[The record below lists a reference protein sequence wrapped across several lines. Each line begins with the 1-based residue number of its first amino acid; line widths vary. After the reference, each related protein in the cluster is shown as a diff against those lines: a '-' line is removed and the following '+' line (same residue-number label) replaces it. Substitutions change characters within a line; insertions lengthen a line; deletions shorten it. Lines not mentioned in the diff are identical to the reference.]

1 MPAKKFRFVSPGVQI
16 KEIDKSQLPKLP
28 VPVGPVVIGRT
39 LRGPGMLP
47 VTVSSYEE
55 FVEKF
60 GTPDRGAGS
69 DDVWRNGNTT
79 APTYAAYAAEAYL
92 KNSSP
97 LTMVRLLGTQDPAA
111 TDNGGAGWT
120 TTKTIDSDSAQ
131 NGGAYG
137 LFIVP
142 DGSGQVDGCLSAI
155 FYLDEGNIR
164 LVGNAPGGGD
174 VGTSGASAL
183 VANIGSSNEYRVQ
196 ILDNSGNIK
205 KDASFNFNKNS
216 SKYIRKVFN
225 TNPTLVNDEVT
236 PSDSLE
242 NYWLGESF
250 ATFVDEIIPNASG
263 NVAGGAFAFIA
274 GLATG
279 SGGDA
284 VVHHDF
290 KDLESTAAK
299 TGWVIGQDLNFS
311 TGSYEAKN
319 MPKLFRLVAGESDT
333 GSDWE
338 QNNIKIS
345 IFDIKPSPNIFEKY
359 GTFSVGVRKLNDTDA
374 NPEFVEVFTGCN
386 LNPNSPNYVAAK
398 IGDRRL
404 EWDHDERRHK
414 ELGDY
419 PNISRYVRVE
429 MNPVAEQGGLD
440 AELLPFGFFGPTRF
454 KTFSV
459 NSGSALSS
467 GMAAVGSANI
477 PYSALADQ
485 INCGTLALT
494 ASIKFPSMPMLA
506 DSSDAGT
513 LDITQAYFGVVANTS
528 NTTKL
533 NEDFRDLTRIKP
545 DGVDSHVAGTHTE
558 NSFVFSLD
566 DIVVNVSGTVSQWVE
581 GSRQTGDSYTTIA
594 SGSVIWRNGVTSS
607 LTEDNS
613 YKSILEFG
621 HDRFTMPLFGGF
633 DGLDVVE
640 REPFRNTLLAKEN
653 AAGSTEIGTRYNNYA
668 LSSLYRAIDSIRD
681 PEVLE
686 MNLLVLPGITNKA
699 ITKYAIDLC
708 EQRADALAIID
719 LEGGYQPSSESDDTE
734 RDRLGSV
741 SATVTA
747 AKARNLNSSFGCAY
761 YPWVKVLD
769 SETGFPL
776 WMPPSIA
783 ALGTMASSQENTEV
797 WFAPAGFNRGGL
809 SLGSSGLSVVGVREK
824 LTSKQRDSLYEV
836 SINPIASF
844 PNEGIVI
851 FGQKTLQAIPSALDR
866 INVRR
871 LVIFLKKEISR
882 IAARLLFEPNVTA
895 TWNRFKAQA
904 EPLLEGVKSGFGIA
918 EYKLVL
924 DETTTT
930 PEEIDR
936 NMMYAKLF
944 IKPVY
949 AIEFIGIDFIITNT
963 GASFED
969 L

>member
-16 KEIDKSQLPKLP
+16 KEIDKSQLPRLP

-92 KNSSP
+92 RNSSP

-120 TTKTIDSDSAQ
+120 TTKGITNATST

-137 LFIVP
+137 LFVVP
-142 DGSGQVDGCLSAI
+142 SSSAQPVTGCLAAI

-164 LVGNAPGGGD
+164 LVGDDPAGSDIGSD
-174 VGTSGASAL
+174 GASAL
-183 VANIGSSNEYRVQ
+183 VANIGSSNEFRVQ
-196 ILDNSGNIK
+196 ILDNSSNLK
-205 KDASFNFNKNS
+205 KDASFNFNVNS

-236 PSDSLE
+236 PEESLE
-242 NYWLGESF
+242 NYWLGETF
-250 ATFVDEIIPNASG
+250 ATFVDNIVPNASG
-263 NVAGGAFAFIA
+263 NVAGNTYAFIA

-279 SGGDA
+279 S

-290 KDLESTAAK
+290 KDLESTPAK
-299 TGWVIGQDLNFS
+299 TGWVIGQDLNFGN
-311 TGSYEAKN
+311 TGSYEAAN

-338 QNNIKIS
+338 QNNIKVS
-345 IFDIKPSPNIFEKY
+345 IFDINPSPNIFEKY
-359 GTFSVGVRKLNDTDA
+359 GTFSVGVRRINDTDA

-404 EWDHDERRHK
+404 EWDSTERRHK

-419 PNISRYVRVE
+419 PNVSRYIRVE

-440 AELLPFGFFGPTRF
+440 PELLPFGFFGPTRF
-454 KTFSV
+454 KTFTV
-459 NSGSALSS
+459 QSGSAISS

-477 PYSALADQ
+477 PYSSLADQ
-485 INCGTLALT
+485 IDCANVPLT
-494 ASIKFPSMPMLA
+494 ASIQFPSMPMLA
-506 DSSDAGT
+506 DSENAGT
-513 LDITQAYFGVVANTS
+513 LDITQAYFGMVATTN

-533 NEDFRDLTRIKP
+533 NEDLRDLTRIKP

-566 DIVVNVSGTVSQWVE
+566 DIVVDVSGTTSQWVE
-581 GSRQTGDSYTTIA
+581 GSRKAGDSYTTLA

-607 LTEDNS
+607 LAEDNS
-613 YKSILEFG
+613 YKSILDFG

-668 LSSLYRAIDSIRD
+668 LSSLYRAIDSVRD

-686 MNLLVLPGITNKA
+686 MNLLVLPGITNRA

-719 LEGGYQPSSESDDTE
+719 LEGGYQPSSESPDTE
-734 RDRLGSV
+734 RMRIGSV
-741 SATVTA
+741 TSTVDQT
-747 AKARNLNSSFGCAY
+747 KSRNLNSSFGCAY

-809 SLGSSGLSVVGVREK
+809 SVGSSGLSVVGVREK

-851 FGQKTLQAIPSALDR
+851 FGQKTLQAVPSALDR

-882 IAARLLFEPNVTA
+882 IAARLLFEPNVSA

-918 EYKLVL
+918 EYRLVL